1 MKAKQHLISKLLP
14 AAVVLAALHSGQLSA
29 NPEMANS
36 LDGTWCAVDG
46 ESFILYENKKEALNV
61 GKDIFCRT
69 FKVLNKTKTGGV
81 GRFIDSFK
89 KPAEIKHKVSGIEK
103 TKNGATVG
111 KDIGIF
117 AFSNTGDT
125 TSIVTVDVSDES
137 VGNFMLDSS
146 GKMHGF
152 IEEVTSDAHVHE
164 AHVGV
169 LSFKKTPGP
178 IPAIFDKEWQS
189 VFDATHKK
197 TAARPALP
205 PKGKG
210 EASRKVPGDVKST
223 QEQ

>member
-1 MKAKQHLISKLLP
+1 MKAKPYLISKLLP
-14 AAVVLAALHSGQLSA
+14 ATMVLAAVYSGQLSA
-29 NPEMANS
+29 NPDSKNS
-36 LDGTWCAVDG
+36 IDGTWCAVDG
-46 ESFILYENKKEALNV
+46 ESFILYESKKDALNV

-69 FKVLNKTKTGGV
+69 FKVLKKTKTGGG

-89 KPAEIKHKVSGIEK
+89 KPADIKHKLSGVEE
-103 TKNGATVG
+103 TKDGGTVG

-125 TSIVTVDVSDES
+125 TRIVTVDVSDES
-137 VGNFMLDSS
+137 VGNFTLDSS

-169 LSFKKTPGP
+169 LSFKRTPGP
-178 IPAIFDKEWQS
+178 IPAVFDKEWQS

-197 TAARPALP
+197 TATRPGIP
-205 PKGKG
+205 PKGKSDAAG
-210 EASRKVPGDVKST
+210 RLGDKKST